1 MSEFKKCEDIRLFL
15 NELAKLMDLHDI
27 DEFCVEE
34 MSSYDG
40 RIPESISIY
49 DDFNELIKLPIV
61 FDTNNLREISKGMKH
76 CKHKDNCKFPK
87 CNCSTEKTTG
97 I

>member
-1 MSEFKKCEDIRLFL
+1 MADFKKCKDVKLFL

-40 RIPESISIY
+40 RIPESISVC
-49 DDFNELIKLPIV
+49 DDLYELVKLPTS
-61 FDTNNLREISKGMKH
+61 FDANSLRKISK
-76 CKHKDNCKFPK
+76 D
-87 CNCSTEKTTG
+87 

>member
-1 MSEFKKCEDIRLFL
+1 
-15 NELAKLMDLHDI
+15 MDLHDI

-49 DDFNELIKLPIV
+49 DDFDELVKLPTV
-61 FDTNNLREISKGMKH
+61 FDVNNLREVSKDK
-76 CKHKDNCKFPK
+76 
-87 CNCSTEKTTG
+87 
-97 I
+97 